1 VAHLSAP
8 EVDGGLRGGEG
19 GDGPEWVQSAQV
31 RFLLLFFLF
40 SVSFLFQIQTSIQI
54 QTLWHFVYWLIINF
68 DHINCGA
75 DILMIILFVL
85 NNIPFSSLFSWFYF
99 QVKL

>member
-1 VAHLSAP
+1 MGIV
-8 EVDGGLRGGEG
+8 
-19 GDGPEWVQSAQV
+19 GPGKVSSL
-31 RFLLLFFLF
+31 FFFLF
-40 SVSFLFQIQTSIQI
+40 SVSFLFQIQISIQI
-54 QTLWHFVYWLIINF
+54 QTLWHFVYWLSIYF

-99 QVKL
+99 QVRL